1 MVFIAND
8 VQLAKP
14 AELELTEVHCS
25 LSEAAAAGVYSV
37 SSTSTVEIGIV
48 SGGASRLLLMGMFFW
63 LATQSNHVVCN
74 GDMLFTFLTG
84 TNRALHVNG

>member
-25 LSEAAAAGVYSV
+25 LSGAAAAGVYSV
-37 SSTSTVEIGIV
+37 SSTSSVAIGTA
-48 SGGASRLLLMGMFFW
+48 SGGASRLLLRGKFFGW
-63 LATQSNHVVCN
+63 PRKVI
-74 GDMLFTFLTG
+74 MLCASEMCFLDLSEVPIVLST
-84 TNRALHVNG
+84 